1 MLRLQRSRR
10 MGRREVVMMTA
21 VFRIKSYSAVEI
33 ESLISL
39 MNRNGYRVIFEKGD
53 RVSTKVIIHKDGQEY
68 VGITEDEE

>member
-1 MLRLQRSRR
+1 
-10 MGRREVVMMTA
+10 MGYVEKIGGGVMTA
-21 VFRIKSYSAVEI
+21 VFKIKSYSAIEV

>member
-1 MLRLQRSRR
+1 
-10 MGRREVVMMTA
+10 MTA
-21 VFRIKSYSAVEI
+21 VFRIKSYSAIEI

-68 VGITEDEE
+68 ISITEDEE

>member
-1 MLRLQRSRR
+1 
-10 MGRREVVMMTA
+10 MTA
-21 VFRIKSYSAVEI
+21 VFRIKSYSAIEI

-53 RVSTKVIIHKDGQEY
+53 RISTKVIIHKDCKEY